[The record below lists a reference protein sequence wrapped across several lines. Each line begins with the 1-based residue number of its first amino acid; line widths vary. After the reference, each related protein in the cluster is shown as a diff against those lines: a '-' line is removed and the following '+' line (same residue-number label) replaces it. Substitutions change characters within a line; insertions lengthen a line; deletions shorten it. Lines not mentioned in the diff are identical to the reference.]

1 MKKTMAIL
9 LIAAFLSAGSLT
21 AGQESCPMFNG
32 KDLSGWH
39 VEGGAME
46 SWSVQDSVLSCIAP
60 GGGYLTTDS
69 VYSDFELTLEWRI
82 QADGNSGVGLRFP
95 SNSHVSEAGMEIQIL
110 DDGAEIHKD
119 IKPAQHTGSIYL
131 QVAAKQGSAKPVGE
145 WNSYKITCQG
155 PLVVIVLN
163 GQEVVRA
170 DLDKETTGHEGLTPL
185 SERPRSGHIGF
196 QSHGTRVDFR
206 NVRLKNL

>member
-1 MKKTMAIL
+1 MKKPMAVL
-9 LIAAFLSAGSLT
+9 LVVALLSAGSLT
-21 AGQESCPMFNG
+21 AGEESRPMFNG

-39 VEGGAME
+39 VEGGTIQ
-46 SWSVQDSVLSCIAP
+46 SWSLHDGILSCIAP
-60 GGGYLTTDS
+60 GGGFLTTDS
-69 VYSDFELTLEWRI
+69 VYADYELSLEWRI
-82 QADGNSGVGLRFP
+82 EADGNSGVGLRYP
-95 SNSHVSEAGMEIQIL
+95 SDSHVSEAGMEIQIL

-131 QVAAKQGSAKPVGE
+131 QVAARQGAATPVGE
-145 WNSYKITCQG
+145 WNHYKITCQG

-170 DLDKETTGHEGLTPL
+170 DLDRETIGHEGLIPL

-206 NVRLKNL
+206 NVRLKKL